1 LDERISELEGFKK
14 EVVRDKFKV
23 LSWYL
28 LGGTEEMHEHGIAC
42 LQAEIRT
49 RDFPNKSL
57 EC

>member
-1 LDERISELEGFKK
+1 VNGELEGFKK

-28 LGGTEEMHEHGIAC
+28 LGGTEEIHEHEISC

-49 RDFPNKSL
+49 WDFPNTKL